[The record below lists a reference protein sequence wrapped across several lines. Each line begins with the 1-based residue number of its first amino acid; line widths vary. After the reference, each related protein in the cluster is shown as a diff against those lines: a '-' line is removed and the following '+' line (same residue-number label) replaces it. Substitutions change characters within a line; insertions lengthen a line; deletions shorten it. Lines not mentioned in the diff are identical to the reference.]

1 MPGKYGTGRRA
12 GKEVTMNVILTV
24 NEIYAIQ
31 SIIIGLNGLTRK
43 ICQDYKVDNQE
54 LLEKLKAVTDA
65 WRKETYENPT

>member
-1 MPGKYGTGRRA
+1 
-12 GKEVTMNVILTV
+12 MNVILTV